1 MSYRKIMEDY
11 NLSNKGQ
18 VITDLLPKRYKK
30 KAIKVNVED
39 LTTLP
44 EKTQVKVYGKL
55 SSFIEKELNE
65 TLVKI
70 TTTLSN
76 QKGKPITL
84 EWIIHKKAKQNFL
97 YSIKKNTK
105 FQDEPFVEANG
116 KLKRFITYSGVE
128 YLSIS
133 SPDIK
138 LIEIEDVIDFN
149 PDYFFTLEPSYLLK
163 PGYNKYK
170 IQNGIRKIIE
180 EIQEDKIS
188 LMPKE
193 LEEKIS
199 SIKIDESLMY
209 VHGLKPVYRKNIEE
223 FFIKTLDDAYNRINL
238 EKIYRIIL
246 TEHLERATNKEPS
259 LFDEDEIINYIK
271 ELLNTLPF
279 TLTTDQKKVIW
290 QNVKLYLQSS
300 GFKSLIFGDV
310 GTGKTIVGLIL
321 SYLFYKA
328 GKQVAFVVPSTILA
342 KQHSKDL
349 KTFFGKFIPKEDM
362 ITVTGNL
369 TKKRKETI
377 QQELNTGKPKIVI
390 GTTSVNNLYFPNL
403 SLLIIDEEQKM
414 GVKDK
419 EKLASSKTNIL
430 YMTATPIPRTFAS
443 SIYTNFFIFQIKEKP
458 ANRKP
463 RITQLIDYGFS
474 NEEIQSIKNRTLAG
488 EQTLVIVPSVQ
499 SSDMAN
505 IDETVAKYKS
515 IFPEFKIEYIHAQ
528 LPDKEIETKIEDF
541 MNGKIQFLISTSMVD
556 SGFSNQNLS
565 HVIIEN
571 PERFGISQ
579 LHQMRGRCGR
589 GEKQGYCYLV
599 PIKSIEELPETT
611 FERLQALVE
620 SEDGFVLSEKDF
632 ELRGAGELE
641 GTLQKGG
648 DLDLLKYTNEI
659 PVIKEYVKSHY

>member
-1 MSYRKIMEDY
+1 
-11 NLSNKGQ
+11 
-18 VITDLLPKRYKK
+18 
-30 KAIKVNVED
+30 
-39 LTTLP
+39 
-44 EKTQVKVYGKL
+44 
-55 SSFIEKELNE
+55 
-65 TLVKI
+65 
-70 TTTLSN
+70 
-76 QKGKPITL
+76 
-84 EWIIHKKAKQNFL
+84 
-97 YSIKKNTK
+97 
-105 FQDEPFVEANG
+105 
-116 KLKRFITYSGVE
+116 
-128 YLSIS
+128 
-133 SPDIK
+133 
-138 LIEIEDVIDFN
+138 
-149 PDYFFTLEPSYLLK
+149 
-163 PGYNKYK
+163 
-170 IQNGIRKIIE
+170 
-180 EIQEDKIS
+180 
-188 LMPKE
+188 
-193 LEEKIS
+193 
-199 SIKIDESLMY
+199 
-209 VHGLKPVYRKNIEE
+209 
-223 FFIKTLDDAYNRINL
+223 
-238 EKIYRIIL
+238 
-246 TEHLERATNKEPS
+246 
-259 LFDEDEIINYIK
+259 
-271 ELLNTLPF
+271 
-279 TLTTDQKKVIW
+279 
-290 QNVKLYLQSS
+290 
-300 GFKSLIFGDV
+300 
-310 GTGKTIVGLIL
+310 
-321 SYLFYKA
+321 
-328 GKQVAFVVPSTILA
+328 
-342 KQHSKDL
+342 
-349 KTFFGKFIPKEDM
+349 
-362 ITVTGNL
+362 
-369 TKKRKETI
+369 
-377 QQELNTGKPKIVI
+377 
-390 GTTSVNNLYFPNL
+390 
-403 SLLIIDEEQKM
+403 M

-599 PIKSIEELPETT
+599 PTKSIEELPETT